1 MHTLTDDD
9 LTEVVDA
16 KIPRVDLVSKA
27 ANGLSFIFMKSD
39 STPNLLPADAVRE
52 LLKQAQEGDEMT
64 DSVIKADEE
73 VLEAP
78 TATAEGDVNEPGSP
92 AWEAVDAATAW
103 EQLNVLTGV
112 KRALDL
118 LSQREAEEVFAGAEA
133 CDDNSWDLQTACELV
148 DQAIDLIAPYAVG
161 EQSESEQPVAKSA
174 EDARAVLT
182 AFVKAGRALSAS
194 NESALRGA
202 AAAIQNVL
210 ASLPS
215 VAEPVMKAKGDP
227 QVLVYDAS
235 GRVLGSVD
243 QANLTTFAP
252 EAPAEE
258 ETPADE
264 AAEPA
269 DVASDEGAEDLTSG
283 TEDAP
288 ATPDDAEPTPEAA
301 PVAAPV
307 VAPVAADEAVIPG
320 TNTVQAPVVQDP
332 ENVKKALHAEFTL
345 ALTEAL
351 TPFAKQA
358 ADSAGLADLVK
369 SLQERVEH
377 LSKMPDDRKS
387 PLLNGGT
394 GTAGMAARDASTDE
408 FADLRKAVD
417 DAPPAKKVEA
427 QAALTF
433 AELRSRFV

>member
-1 MHTLTDDD
+1 MHTLIDDE
-9 LTEVVDA
+9 LTEVIDA

-27 ANGLSFIFMKSD
+27 ANGLDFIFMKSD

-52 LLKQAQEGDEMT
+52 LLKQAQEGEDMT
-64 DSVIKADEE
+64 EPVIKADEE

-103 EQLNVLTGV
+103 EQLAVLTGV

-161 EQSESEQPVAKSA
+161 EQAESEQPVAKSA
-174 EDARAVLT
+174 EDARAVLS
-182 AFVKAGRALSAS
+182 AFVKAGRALSSA

-210 ASLPS
+210 ASLPP

-243 QANLTTFAP
+243 AANLTTFAP
-252 EAPAEE
+252 EAPAEDSPAE
-258 ETPADE
+258 EAAETPAEE
-264 AAEPA
+264 AAEPDA
-269 DVASDEGAEDLTSG
+269 TSDEGAEDLTSG
-283 TEDAP
+283 TEDVP
-288 ATPDDAEPTPEAA
+288 AVPDAAEPTPE
-301 PVAAPV
+301 
-307 VAPVAADEAVIPG
+307 VAPAEAVIPG
-320 TNTVQAPVVQDP
+320 TKTVQSPVVTDP
-332 ENVKKALHAEFTL
+332 EKRHEG
-345 ALTEAL
+345 
-351 TPFAKQA
+351 TP
-358 ADSAGLADLVK
+358 
-369 SLQERVEH
+369 
-377 LSKMPDDRKS
+377 
-387 PLLNGGT
+387 
-394 GTAGMAARDASTDE
+394 
-408 FADLRKAVD
+408 
-417 DAPPAKKVEA
+417 
-427 QAALTF
+427 
-433 AELRSRFV
+433 